1 MPVLIGVAVIVLFSL
16 LQIGIVSQ
24 LPLIQGRADL
34 ILLVLSAWALNERVE
49 HAWEWTVIAGVIISL
64 ISATPFFLPLFVYLA
79 VTALARLVRRRVWQ
93 TPLLMLL
100 FIVLIGTLLQH
111 GLNIISLSILGSRL
125 PLKDSL
131 ALVTLPSLLLNL
143 LLALPVYTMITDI
156 AGWVYPV
163 ELET

>member
-1 MPVLIGVAVIVLFSL
+1 
-16 LQIGIVSQ
+16 
-24 LPLIQGRADL
+24 
-34 ILLVLSAWALNERVE
+34 
-49 HAWEWTVIAGVIISL
+49 
-64 ISATPFFLPLFVYLA
+64 
-79 VTALARLVRRRVWQ
+79 
-93 TPLLMLL
+93 MLL